1 MEKAFPTTVIFSSLK
16 IWTSARPSSTT
27 ASSSVLTP
35 LGASPVSAPLASLS
49 TRLPALVSAKEKGN
63 QINLKPVKYET
74 RVFLHFTGAETL
86 FQCFQTTTSAPLRA
100 ACVVPGPRVSTRLV
114 ASTVNAP
121 KGSPWT
127 QRALSVKVRCPLQPE
142 INECFCRDDQAAA
155 GSRIVLALIRVT
167 K

>member
-1 MEKAFPTTVIFSSLK
+1 MEKAFPTAVIFSSLK

-74 RVFLHFTGAETL
+74 CVFTLHGCRNTFSMFL
-86 FQCFQTTTSAPLRA
+86 KCCQTTTSAPLRA

-127 QRALSVKVRCPLQPE
+127 RRALSVKVRCPLQSE
-142 INECFCRDDQAAA
+142 TNECFC
-155 GSRIVLALIRVT
+155 
-167 K
+167 